1 MRNIL
6 NSPKKKIAAAA
17 VAVLLI
23 AGIIL
28 LATASAGASNTTRGI
43 GLEKSIAVALTDAGL
58 KEEQVSNL
66 HGYFDKE
73 DGIDAYDVSFNANG
87 YEYEYS
93 IKAADGAILEC
104 KVEAPDGQLVT
115 PEDALDIGLDEALA
129 AALDHAGLK
138 KDDVEITK
146 SKKDFDDGAL
156 VYEFKF
162 HDGKAE
168 YEYDIDATT
177 GKVRTF
183 SREVIPQKSGNAD
196 SGKSEAGSSGSSVN
210 DSSGKAGSTSSAGES
225 TSKPAAE
232 SSAPSAPQ
240 GSSSS
245 SSASGYIGADKAKSI
260 ALNDAG
266 VSAAAASFTKAKLD
280 RDDGRYVYEI
290 DFYTSEYEYDYEID
304 ATTGKILDRDAEPL
318 DDWDDDDDD
327 DDDDDWDDDWDDD
340 DWDDDWDD

>member
-183 SREVIPQKSGNAD
+183 SREVIPQKSGTSESDSKAD
-196 SGKSEAGSSGSSVN
+196 TPSVP
-210 DSSGKAGSTSSAGES
+210 DTAQ
-225 TSKPAAE
+225 KPAE
-232 SSAPSAPQ
+232 NSAQKPEQKPAQ
-240 GSSSS
+240 S
-245 SSASGYIGADKAKSI
+245 SSADSSDAASSGYIGADKAKSI

-327 DDDDDWDDDWDDD
+327 DDDDDWDDD